1 MRTKNSELIYSVR
14 DRLLKTLSEIAK
26 DDIKK
31 VFPPG
36 TSMRLVLIQVENNF
50 LGDKIIKNFVQLLL
64 ECIMFWAD
72 SFGRDSKNKPTE
84 FQMNYD
90 EIFDQVKLPKRVIFF
105 SKELKDSKISLN
117 RDILVSEANEEFNL
131 HFDALLS
138 THLAKYRI
146 TFIRR

>member
-1 MRTKNSELIYSVR
+1 MRTKNPELIYSVR

-36 TSMRLVLIQVENNF
+36 TSMHLVFIEVENNF
-50 LGDKIIKNFVQLLL
+50 LGDKIIKNFIQLLL

-90 EIFDQVKLPKRVIFF
+90 EVFDQVKLPKRVVFF

-117 RDILVSEANEEFNL
+117 REFLISEANEEFNL

-138 THLAKYRI
+138 TH
-146 TFIRR
+146 